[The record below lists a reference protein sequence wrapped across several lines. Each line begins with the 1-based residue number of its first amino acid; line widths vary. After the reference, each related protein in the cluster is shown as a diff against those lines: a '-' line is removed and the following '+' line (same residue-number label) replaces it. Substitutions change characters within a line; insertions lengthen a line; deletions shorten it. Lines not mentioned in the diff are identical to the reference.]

1 MSEDIINNEQVE
13 TPQQEPASL
22 SSDWRESLP
31 EDLRSEASLQ
41 DINSIDDLAKSYV
54 NSQKM
59 IGNSLRIPSE
69 DASEEVLNEFYGKLE
84 GVKGVA
90 RLDSN
95 DIHSKLGWPEDKA
108 AYAEGLPE
116 GVEIDQA
123 RFEKYAELAHE
134 SKMTKEQF
142 QGLIKLNAAEA
153 QAQAEANEKSY
164 LEGQNKLKEIWG
176 QDFENRIQGAQEA
189 AKMYSEKYPEAMEQL
204 LNSDMSNNPAV
215 LSMFSELYSAM
226 KETGVVDAKSSGPNY
241 GMTPDEAR
249 AQIAD
254 IRSNKAHPFN
264 NGRDPAHKEAVKKMN
279 KLYETLYS

>member
-1 MSEDIINNEQVE
+1 MSEDITNDQVD
-13 TPQQEPASL
+13 TSQQEPASL
-22 SSDWRESLP
+22 STDWRESLP
-31 EDLRSEASLQ
+31 EDIRSEASLQ
-41 DINSIDDLAKSYV
+41 SINSIDDLAKSYV

-69 DASEEVLNEFYGKLE
+69 DASEEALNEFYSKLE

-90 RLDSN
+90 RLDSD

-108 AYAEGLPE
+108 DYSQGLPE
-116 GVEIDQA
+116 DIELDQE
-123 RFEKYAELAHE
+123 RFERYAELAHE

-142 QGLIKLNAAEA
+142 QSLIKLNAAEA
-153 QAQAEANEKSY
+153 QAQSEANEKSF
-164 LEGQNKLKEIWG
+164 LEGQNKLKEVWG
-176 QDFENRIQGAQEA
+176 QDFENRLQGAQEA

-241 GMTPDEAR
+241 GMTPDEAK

-264 NGRDPAHKEAVKKMN
+264 NSRDPAHKEAVKKMN
-279 KLYETLYS
+279 KLYEALYS